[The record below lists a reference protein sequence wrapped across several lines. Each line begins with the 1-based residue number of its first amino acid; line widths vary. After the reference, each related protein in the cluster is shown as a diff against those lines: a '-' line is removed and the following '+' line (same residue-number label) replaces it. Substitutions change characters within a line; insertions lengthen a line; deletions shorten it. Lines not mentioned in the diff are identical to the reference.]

1 MAFFN
6 RTDELEALDERLHSA
21 RGELFV
27 LYGRRRVGKSQL
39 LLHFGERCRQFYFEA
54 TAGSRRDQLEDVTA
68 ELARFTGSAVYA
80 EQALS
85 SWRAVF
91 AAFGEMLAAGQTMI
105 VLDEFQF
112 IARQEPEIGSLLNR
126 FIAEHED
133 NPDLLLCVSGS
144 EVSFFEREAMGYG
157 ATSYGRRTGS
167 LRLAPF
173 RFADIAPFTGDWPIE
188 DRIRAWAVFGGIPYY
203 LKEIDPGS
211 DLPTAILRSALH
223 PDGLLREEPRFL
235 LSQESRLRDTDTY
248 MSCLRAIATGATRLN
263 EIAQR
268 IGRGKSEEARRYLEI
283 LEEMALIERRY
294 PLAKATRKRVTYAL
308 TDPFMRFWF
317 RFVAP
322 RESRLQ
328 TRSDAKDYLVNA
340 LMPELD
346 KFVSEEAFER
356 ICQEWALR
364 NLPGATEVGRWW
376 GPIRVREKTE
386 VRSRRFESD
395 LVAIGESGEILALGS
410 CKWAAA
416 GNRKHRHPTEELAKL
431 ERIRLELDAP
441 DAKLYFFDR
450 LGFSE
455 RLETLASERA
465 DVNSVLA
472 EEVGRSLE

>member
-6 RTDELEALDERLHSA
+6 RTDELEALDERLNSR
-21 RGELFV
+21 RGEYFV

-39 LLHFGERCRQFYFEA
+39 LLHFGKRCRQFYFEA
-54 TAGSRRDQLEDVTA
+54 TSGSRRDQLEDITA
-68 ELARFTGSAVYA
+68 ELARFTGNAVYA
-80 EQALS
+80 EQPLG

-91 AAFGEMLAAGQTMI
+91 AAFGEMLAAGQMMI

-112 IARQEPEIGSLLNR
+112 IARQEPEVGSLLNR
-126 FIAEHED
+126 FIAEHEN
-133 NPDLLLCVSGS
+133 NPDLLLCISGS
-144 EVSFFEREAMGYG
+144 EVSFFEGEVMGYG
-157 ATSYGRRTGS
+157 ATTYGRRTGS
-167 LRLAPF
+167 LRLTPF
-173 RFADIAPFTGDWPIE
+173 RFADIAPFTGDWSTE

-203 LKEIDPGS
+203 LKELDPSS
-211 DLPTAILRSALH
+211 DLPTAILRSALY

-268 IGRGKSEEARRYLEI
+268 IGREKSEEARRYLEI

-294 PLAKATRKRVTYAL
+294 PVTKATKKRVTYAI

-328 TRSDAKDYLVNA
+328 TRADANDYLEDTV
-340 LMPELD
+340 MPGLD
-346 KFVSEEAFER
+346 KFVSEDAFER
-356 ICQEWALR
+356 VCQEWALR
-364 NLPGATEVGRWW
+364 NVSGASEVGRWW
-376 GPIRVREKTE
+376 GPIRVREE
-386 VRSRRFESD
+386 GEGRSRQFEAD
-395 LVAIGESGEILALGS
+395 VVAIDEAGEILALGS

-416 GNRKHRHPTEELAKL
+416 GNRGHRHPAEELSKL
-431 ERIRLELDAP
+431 ERVRLELEAP

-450 LGFSE
+450 VGFSE
-455 RLETLASERA
+455 RLEELASQRA
-465 DVNSVLA
+465 DVNLVLT
-472 EEVGRSLE
+472 EEMG